1 MPMAEGIMSEF
12 NRSTLFTGV
21 ATLLATPALA
31 QTSGPPAV
39 TEASAPSLDE
49 IVVTGI
55 RASEQRAIQ
64 IKASSD
70 QIIDTVSATEIGELP
85 DFNAGDALKRVTGVN
100 ALLDQ
105 GEPRFIIVRGLD
117 ENYNDILI
125 DGFSFASTDINMGET
140 STSGRQVD
148 MELLPSNLAAHIDV
162 VKTATP
168 STDGNWIGGLTN
180 FVTPSAF
187 DFKDDTFSASALGGA
202 ALQSHDDG
210 GDKPNA
216 QAEVAGAKRFG
227 DNDQFGAYASA
238 TYWLRDINVPQ
249 LEAGG
254 TRNGYTATG
263 APTTPYGGTG
273 YAVPSQRLFY
283 NYENDRDR
291 YGLQGRLDWRP
302 SSDLEGYLA
311 TYWFHQ
317 DEKSHRND
325 LNAAVQSSSL
335 DLNQT
340 PTTGT
345 LTNVTQDMQLGRYIW
360 HRDMYGL
367 YGRLNF
373 NVADGWKA
381 DVGSSWSLG
390 TVDNPQTT
398 DEFAQAKMAF
408 DYNTAGFAP
417 TFTAVNPTAADNAS
431 LYALLHHELQVY
443 HLNEDRYDEQLN
455 ISHNADSSDRGLGL
469 KFGARG
475 TGIFQ
480 HVSLDD
486 TVWTGAPY
494 TLANV
499 LSGQTL
505 CGYGCNTPIPL
516 ISPALADQEFGR
528 YSSTMTATPNT
539 SNDAGGT
546 YHSHEVVL
554 AGYGQVQY
562 KADRWLLIGGLRVE
576 GTFAGSSSTEA
587 VNGVYQ
593 PVSASNRYHNLL
605 PSVMAVIDTSAES
618 KLRLGVSETL
628 SRPTFGESSLHGG
641 VLNTSSTTPT
651 LTTGN
656 PDLKARR
663 AENFDLSHDWYFDEG
678 HGLLSVGTF
687 YKLIHDDIFSYGVT
701 ETVPGVD
708 VPVLVTEAQN
718 TSHLVHDAGLELGF
732 SKDLRFL
739 PAPLDGLGVS
749 ANATLSRA
757 RFPVTL
763 SDGSTRTLN
772 GLPSQP
778 SQIYNA
784 SVYYDK
790 GQLHGRVAWNYL
802 GRLWDDRYPNFTPTG
817 FYANRFQQPTSNIDI
832 QASYD
837 VTPSLTLMVDALNVT
852 AQGMSYRYGNNQE
865 LYQSAWALP
874 TEVMIG
880 VKFRH

>member
-1 MPMAEGIMSEF
+1 MSKAELS
-12 NRSTLFTGV
+12 RVALLSSLTTLM
-21 ATLLATPALA
+21 ATPALA
-31 QTSGPPAV
+31 QTAAAPTSGESA
-39 TEASAPSLDE
+39 ASLE
-49 IVVTGI
+49 EVVVTGI
-55 RASEQRAIQ
+55 RASTERAIQ
-64 IKASSD
+64 IKERSD
-70 QIIDTVSATEIGELP
+70 QVIDTVSATEIGELP

-100 ALLDQ
+100 ALLYQ
-105 GEPRFIIVRGLD
+105 GEPRFIIVRGLN
-117 ENYNDILI
+117 ENYNNILI
-125 DGFSFASTDINMGET
+125 DGFSFASTDINMGQT
-140 STSGRQVD
+140 NTSGRQVD
-148 MELLPSNLAAHIDV
+148 MELLPSNLASHIDV

-187 DFKDDTFSASALGGA
+187 DFKDNTFSASALGGV

-216 QAEVAGAKRFG
+216 QAELAGAKRFG
-227 DNDQFGAYASA
+227 DDGQFGVYGSA

-254 TRNGYTATG
+254 TRNWYTATG
-263 APTTPYGGTG
+263 APTTTPYGGTG

-317 DEKSHRND
+317 DEKSYRND
-325 LNAAVQSSSL
+325 LNAAVQAASL

-345 LTNVTQDMQLGRYIW
+345 LTNVTQDMQLGRYLW

-367 YGRLNF
+367 YGRLNG
-373 NVADGWKA
+373 NLADGWKMNA
-381 DVGSSWSLG
+381 GSSWSLG

-398 DEFAQAKMAF
+398 DEFAQTKMAF
-408 DYNTAGFAP
+408 NYNTAGFAP
-417 TFTAVNPTAADNAS
+417 TFTAVNPATADNDS
-431 LYALLHHELQVY
+431 LYPLLHHELQVY
-443 HLNEDRYDEQLN
+443 HLDENRYDEQFN
-455 ISHNADSSDRGLGL
+455 ISHNADSLDRGLGL
-469 KFGARG
+469 EFGGRA

-480 HVSLDD
+480 QVSLND

-516 ISPALADQEFGR
+516 ISPALADQEFGNYR
-528 YSSTMTATPNT
+528 ATMTATPNT
-539 SNDAGGT
+539 SNDAGGS
-546 YHSHEVVL
+546 YHSHEVVV
-554 AGYGQVQY
+554 AGYSQVQY
-562 KADRWLLIGGLRVE
+562 QADRWVLIGGLRVE

-593 PVSASNRYHNLL
+593 PVSASNRYYNLL
-605 PSVMAVIDTSAES
+605 PSVLAVFDTSAES
-618 KLRLGVSETL
+618 KLRLGASETV

-641 VLNTSSTTPT
+641 VLNTSSTTAT
-651 LTTGN
+651 LATGN

-663 AENFDLSHDWYFDEG
+663 AENFDLNHDWYFDEG
-678 HGLLSVGTF
+678 RALLSVGAF
-687 YKLIHDDIFSYGVT
+687 YKLIHDDIFSYGVI
-701 ETVPGVD
+701 ENVSGVEG
-708 VPVLVTEAQN
+708 PVLVTESQN
-718 TSHLVHDAGLELGF
+718 ASHVVHDEGLELGF
-732 SKDLRFL
+732 SEDLRFL
-739 PAPLDGLGVS
+739 PAPFDGLGVS

-763 SDGSTRTLN
+763 SDGSTRTMS
-772 GLPSQP
+772 GLPEQP

-790 GQLHGRVAWNYL
+790 GRLHGRVAWNYL
-802 GRLWDDRYPNFTPTG
+802 GQLWDDRYPNFTPTG

-837 VTPSLTLMVDALNVT
+837 VTSSLTLMVDALNVT
-852 AQGMSYRYGNNQE
+852 AQGMSYRYGTNQE
-865 LYQSAWALP
+865 LYQSAWSLP
-874 TEVMIG
+874 TQIMVG